1 MRIGVTVKPNSRI
14 ASVEERDGEY
24 FVRLDAPAREGR
36 ANGRL
41 VEVLAAHFGVPK
53 TRVVIRSGARG
64 RKKVV
69 DILV

>member
-1 MRIGVTVKPNSRI
+1 MRLGVTVKPNSRVS
-14 ASVEERDGEY
+14 SVEERDGEY

-53 TRVVIRSGARG
+53 TRVIIHSGAHS
-64 RKKVV
+64 RKKIV
-69 DILV
+69 DILI